1 MKWSIN
7 AILRVHS
14 FVIMSLAVT
23 AGVMMAG
30 MFIIIVYD
38 VTIRN
43 LGWGVP
49 VWAVNGTEYALVYVT
64 FLASPWLL
72 RQGGH
77 VYIQTVTSIMSPTVK
92 LWAEKLVCVV
102 CAALCLLLA
111 VRAVGVTIGSFGEV
125 EITQFET
132 PRWLRYWSLP
142 VGFFFLSIEFV
153 RFLFSRES
161 LYGTEQGGL

>member
-1 MKWSIN
+1 MT
-7 AILRVHS
+7 
-14 FVIMSLAVT
+14 LAGA
-23 AGVMMAG
+23 AGIMMAA
-30 MFIIIVYD
+30 MFLIIVYD

-72 RQGGH
+72 RQRGH
-77 VYIQTVTSIMSPTVK
+77 VYIQTVTSIMPPAMKV
-92 LWAEKLVCVV
+92 WVEKLVCVV

-111 VRAVGVTIGSFGEV
+111 HRSFGVTIASFGEV
-125 EITQFET
+125 EITAFEA
-132 PRWLRYWSLP
+132 PRWLRYWTLP
-142 VGFFFLSIEFV
+142 IGFLFLSIEFV

-161 LYGTEQGGL
+161 LYGVEQGGL

>member
-1 MKWSIN
+1 MN
-7 AILRVHS
+7 AILRAHN

-23 AGVMMAG
+23 AGVMMAA
-30 MFIIIVYD
+30 MFLIIIYD

-72 RQGGH
+72 RQRGH
-77 VYIQTVTSIMSPTVK
+77 VYIQTVTSIMPPAMKV
-92 LWAEKLVCVV
+92 WAENLVCVV

-111 VRAVGVTIGSFGEV
+111 IRSFGVTVASFGEI
-125 EITQFET
+125 EISAFEA

-161 LYGTEQGGL
+161 LYGAEQGGL